1 MRFVPRKKQN
11 CDTEGS
17 QQRETYRLPQ
27 GKGGAR
33 ITLTIGGVEYQVDAH
48 QTHGDVTVYRC
59 SGPRGGRFYATT
71 GDPETDGLRLPS
83 VTGVLNVIDKGPGLQ
98 NWFNAEGRKAVAEH
112 LRPTVGQTLTGAAL
126 DHALKEAAKR
136 PERTRQEAADIGSR
150 AHRIIES
157 VIKGEIDLAR
167 AIKFSPDSMVRTVLE
182 GYEAFL
188 EENPSL
194 EIVNSELI
202 VYCPECKVGGTAD
215 VTGWIRGQF
224 ALGDW
229 KTSNRLYKETA
240 YQVAGYA
247 HSWKTMGHEVAE
259 KLWAVRLGKEEPE
272 FETQEIDFEIAERAY
287 KSAVQ
292 LYHDIQ
298 REPFTTKKVWRG
310 EATTQED

>member
-1 MRFVPRKKQN
+1 
-11 CDTEGS
+11 
-17 QQRETYRLPQ
+17 
-27 GKGGAR
+27 
-33 ITLTIGGVEYQVDAH
+33 
-48 QTHGDVTVYRC
+48 VYRC

-98 NWFNAEGRKAVAEH
+98 NWFNAEGRKAVSEH
-112 LRPTVGQTLTGAAL
+112 LRPSVGQTLTGAAL

-136 PERTRQEAADIGSR
+136 PERTRQEAADVGSR

-298 REPFTTKKVWRG
+298 RAPFTTKKVWRG
-310 EATTQED
+310 EAQQTQEV